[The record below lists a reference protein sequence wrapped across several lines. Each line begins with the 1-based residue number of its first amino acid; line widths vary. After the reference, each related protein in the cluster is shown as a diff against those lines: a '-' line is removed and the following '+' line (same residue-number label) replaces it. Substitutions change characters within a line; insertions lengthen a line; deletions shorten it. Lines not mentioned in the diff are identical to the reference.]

1 MAIIGGAG
9 SGAPTGSRVRVPCS
23 VGGGVKHVHAAQL
36 IAAVRVQSLG
46 LASTR
51 PAAPIEVEVQVW
63 GLPARRTT
71 SATQQHAPM
80 AVVVSVVLAHALVVP
95 SAVLGWYI
103 FPSSS
108 HRQSAVKLFP
118 WDPGGHSCSSNLFH
132 IFVLNNKGK
141 SIEM

>member
-1 MAIIGGAG
+1 MRMLLSSSLQRAFNH
-9 SGAPTGSRVRVPCS
+9 SGLPP
-23 VGGGVKHVHAAQL
+23 
-36 IAAVRVQSLG
+36 
-46 LASTR
+46 R
-51 PAAPIEVEVQVW
+51 PAAPIKVEVQVW

-71 SATQQHAPM
+71 SATQQHAPT
-80 AVVVSVVLAHALVVP
+80 AVVVSVVLV
-95 SAVLGWYI
+95 GWYI

-118 WDPGGHSCSSNLFH
+118 WDPGGHSCSSNLFY

>member
-9 SGAPTGSRVRVPCS
+9 SGAPTGSRVRVPCP
-23 VGGGVKHVHAAQL
+23 VGGVKHVHAAQL

-46 LASTR
+46 LASTH

-71 SATQQHAPM
+71 SATQQHAPT
-80 AVVVSVVLAHALVVP
+80 AVVVSVVLVA
-95 SAVLGWYI
+95 WYI

-108 HRQSAVKLFP
+108 HRHLAVKLFP
-118 WDPGGHSCSSNLFH
+118 WDPGGHSCSSNLFY